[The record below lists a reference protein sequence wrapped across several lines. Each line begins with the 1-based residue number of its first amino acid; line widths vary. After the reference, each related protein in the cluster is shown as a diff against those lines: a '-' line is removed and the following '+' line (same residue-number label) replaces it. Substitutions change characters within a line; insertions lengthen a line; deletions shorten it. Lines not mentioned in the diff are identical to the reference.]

1 MHIKYQDQ
9 CPDEIVQAVGNPQLA
24 VIFWE
29 GFKKQQYD
37 ELVAALKA
45 QQLVSAENYR
55 IQMPQHE
62 LLGECVFRI
71 ATRLRNWIGKRFG
84 YEMASDPAF
93 VKELVKNNQG
103 LLGINHTYDL
113 LFTPGQERKLIVTKT
128 RDLN

>member
-1 MHIKYQDQ
+1 MLIKYQDSV
-9 CPDEIVQAVGNPQLA
+9 PDEIVHAVGNPQLA
-24 VIFWE
+24 MIFWE
-29 GFKKQQYD
+29 GFKKRQLD
-37 ELVAALKA
+37 ELAAALKA

-55 IQMPQHE
+55 MQMPQHE

-71 ATRLRNWIGKRFG
+71 AVPLRNWIAKRFS
-84 YEMASDPAF
+84 YEMANDPAF
-93 VKELVKNNQG
+93 VKELVRDNQG